1 MTAGRGDF
9 GDDVTFQE
17 LPGRI
22 PLAHHQP
29 QPGLLFW
36 PYEVSLKALL
46 LGSRSEIKTH
56 FFQGLISVQFHRLHL
71 IDSMQRE
78 DQGLRHVNR
87 QLVKALDL
95 GGLGI

>member
-1 MTAGRGDF
+1 MTTA
-9 GDDVTFQE
+9 
-17 LPGRI
+17 LPYKNFPARY
-22 PLAHHQP
+22 PSRRPSPH

-56 FFQGLISVQFHRLHL
+56 FFQGLLSVQFHRLHL
-71 IDSMQRE
+71 IESMQRE